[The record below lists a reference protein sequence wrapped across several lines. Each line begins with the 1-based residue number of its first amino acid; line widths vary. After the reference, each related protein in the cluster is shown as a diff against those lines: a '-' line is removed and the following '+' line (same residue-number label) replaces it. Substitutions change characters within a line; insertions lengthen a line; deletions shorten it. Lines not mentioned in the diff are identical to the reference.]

1 MQNSTVNLSDYREK
15 KPHRFRRI
23 VWAIINVSVYR
34 MCGGRISWP
43 VRKMLLIAFGA
54 KIDRKAYIYAR
65 CVIFA
70 PWNLVV
76 GRACIGPRTEIYNKA
91 PIRIGNDSVISQG
104 SFLCAASHDIS
115 SKMLPLKIAPISIG
129 DNVWIASDAFIGMGV
144 TIGNGAVVGA
154 RAAVF
159 KDVEP
164 WSVVGGNPA
173 KFIKKRIIKDA

>member
-129 DNVWIASDAFIGMGV
+129 DNVWIA
-144 TIGNGAVVGA
+144 
-154 RAAVF
+154 VF

-164 WSVVGGNPA
+164 WTVVGGNPA